1 MLQFH
6 HDAMVL
12 CTLMIDQIVYRS
24 HRDFAVDVACA
35 AVVAVHVDPSLRWSS
50 GSVIDSSVIGVS
62 S

>member
-12 CTLMIDQIVYRS
+12 CTLMLDQIVHRS
-24 HRDFAVDVACA
+24 HRDFAVDIAFAV
-35 AVVAVHVDPSLRWSS
+35 VVAVHVDPSLRWSY